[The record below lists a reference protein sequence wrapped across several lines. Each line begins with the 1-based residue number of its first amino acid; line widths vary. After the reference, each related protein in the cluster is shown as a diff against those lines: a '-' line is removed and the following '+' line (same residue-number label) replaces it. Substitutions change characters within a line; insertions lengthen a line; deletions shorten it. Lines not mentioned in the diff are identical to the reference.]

1 SPRRRGPSVLAHGRL
16 SDETTLGPRLRGD
29 DRCKQSLS
37 SEFGGRTGLAMP
49 DPTVN
54 ALPGTVTSP
63 RHRLTLK
70 AAEQRLAWLLL
81 APALIAVAVL
91 IAWPIYVVVQM
102 SLRPG
107 KALALSELMTRP
119 LGLANYDRVMHQPA
133 LWEAF
138 GHSAVYTVGSLAPA
152 FLAGLLFALLFH
164 RVFPARRWLR
174 SLLLLPWAVP
184 GVVVS
189 ITFLW
194 MLDASYGV
202 VNAILRDIG
211 VTGDIAWFVDA
222 RTAMAAVIVPTVWK
236 SFPFFTITL
245 LAALQSIPA
254 SLYEAAR
261 VDGATAWQQFVH
273 VTWPGIRRP
282 ALLAVLLNALW
293 TFREFD
299 IIYASTGGGP
309 AGATETLGILVYREA
324 FGSFRFGTAAA
335 IGVLMLLTATVFVLL
350 SMRRLKDELR

>member
-1 SPRRRGPSVLAHGRL
+1 MAGNPANIAQPAALPRRRS
-16 SDETTLGPRLRGD
+16 
-29 DRCKQSLS
+29 
-37 SEFGGRTGLAMP
+37 
-49 DPTVN
+49 
-54 ALPGTVTSP
+54 
-63 RHRLTLK
+63 TLK
-70 AAEQRLAWLLL
+70 AAEHRLAWLLL
-81 APALIAVAVL
+81 APALAAVAVL

-102 SLRPG
+102 SVRPG
-107 KALALSELMTRP
+107 KALALSELTSRP
-119 LGLANYDRVMHQPA
+119 LGLGNYERVLGQQA
-133 LWEAF
+133 LWDAF
-138 GHSAVYTVGSLAPA
+138 GHSAVYTVGSLIPA

-164 RVFPARRWLR
+164 RVFPGRRWLR

-202 VNAILRDIG
+202 FNAILRDLG
-211 VTGDIAWFVDA
+211 WSAGDIAWFVDA

-261 VDGATAWQQFVH
+261 VDGASAWQQFVH

-299 IIYASTGGGP
+299 IIYASTRGGP

-324 FGSFRFGTAAA
+324 FESFRFGTAAA
-335 IGVLMLLTATVFVLL
+335 IGVLMLAIAGLFVAL
-350 SMRRLKDELR
+350 SMRALREEFR

>member
-1 SPRRRGPSVLAHGRL
+1 VSDPSAIVVAGPAANHPRPRRRS
-16 SDETTLGPRLRGD
+16 
-29 DRCKQSLS
+29 
-37 SEFGGRTGLAMP
+37 
-49 DPTVN
+49 
-54 ALPGTVTSP
+54 
-63 RHRLTLK
+63 TLK

-107 KALALSELMTRP
+107 KALALSELMSRP
-119 LGLANYDRVMHQPA
+119 LGLANYDRVLHQQT

-164 RVFPARRWLR
+164 RAFPARRWLR
-174 SLLLLPWAVP
+174 SMLLLPWAVP

-202 VNAILRDIG
+202 FNAILRDLG
-211 VTGDIAWFVDA
+211 VTGSDIAWFVDA

-245 LAALQSIPA
+245 LAALQSIPS

-261 VDGATAWQQFVH
+261 VDGASAWQQFVH
-273 VTWPGIRRP
+273 VTWPGIKRP

-299 IIYASTGGGP
+299 IIYAATRGGP

-324 FGSFRFGTAAA
+324 FESFRFGTAAA
-335 IGVLMLLTATVFVLL
+335 IGVLMLTTAAIFVAL
-350 SMRRLKDELR
+350 SMRALREEFR

>member
-1 SPRRRGPSVLAHGRL
+1 
-16 SDETTLGPRLRGD
+16 
-29 DRCKQSLS
+29 
-37 SEFGGRTGLAMP
+37 M
-49 DPTVN
+49 
-54 ALPGTVTSP
+54 
-63 RHRLTLK
+63 
-70 AAEQRLAWLLL
+70 
-81 APALIAVAVL
+81 L

-107 KALALSELMTRP
+107 KALALSELMSRP
-119 LGLANYDRVMHQPA
+119 LGLANYDRVLHQQA
-133 LWEAF
+133 LWDAF
-138 GHSAVYTVGSLAPA
+138 GHSAVYTIGSLAPA

-164 RVFPARRWLR
+164 RAFPARRWLR

-202 VNAILRDIG
+202 FNAILRDLG
-211 VTGDIAWFVDA
+211 VTGSDIAWFVDA

-245 LAALQSIPA
+245 LAALQSIPS

-261 VDGATAWQQFVH
+261 VDGASAWQQFVH
-273 VTWPGIRRP
+273 VTWPGIKRP

-299 IIYASTGGGP
+299 IIYAATRRRTGGRDGNAWHPGLSRGVRKLPIRHGRGDRRTDARHCGYLRRACRCARFARSFGERARAIAGCGSRSRGDGRARAVPGLLDGRDQP
-309 AGATETLGILVYREA
+309 AAVVGRAVAPSAADSAARQGVVRRVRRSVRAATGADLDLEQHAGRR
-324 FGSFRFGTAAA
+324 RFDGR
-335 IGVLMLLTATVFVLL
+335 
-350 SMRRLKDELR
+350 SRS

>member
-1 SPRRRGPSVLAHGRL
+1 MNEHESVAANPVAGVASALRRRS
-16 SDETTLGPRLRGD
+16 
-29 DRCKQSLS
+29 
-37 SEFGGRTGLAMP
+37 
-49 DPTVN
+49 
-54 ALPGTVTSP
+54 
-63 RHRLTLK
+63 TLK
-70 AAEQRLAWLLL
+70 AGERRLAWLLL
-81 APALIAVAVL
+81 TPAFAAVAVL
-91 IAWPIYVVVQM
+91 VAWPLYVVVQM

-107 KALALSELMTRP
+107 KALALTELLSQP
-119 LGLANYDRVMHQPA
+119 LGLANYERVLNLPA
-133 LWEAF
+133 LWAAY
-138 GHSAVYTVGSLAPA
+138 GHSAVYTIGSLAPA
-152 FLAGLLFALLFH
+152 FACGLLFALLFH
-164 RVFPARRWLR
+164 RAFPARRWLR

-202 VNAILRDIG
+202 VNAILRDLG
-211 VTGDIAWFVDA
+211 FGGTDIAWFVDA

-236 SFPFFTITL
+236 SFPFFTITI
-245 LAALQSIPA
+245 LAALQSIPL

-261 VDGATAWQQFVH
+261 VDGATAWQQFAH

-299 IIYASTGGGP
+299 IIYASTRGGP

-324 FGSFRFGTAAA
+324 FESFRFGTAAA
-335 IGVLMLLTATVFVLL
+335 IGVLMLATAALFVGLA
-350 SMRRLKDELR
+350 MRVLREEFR